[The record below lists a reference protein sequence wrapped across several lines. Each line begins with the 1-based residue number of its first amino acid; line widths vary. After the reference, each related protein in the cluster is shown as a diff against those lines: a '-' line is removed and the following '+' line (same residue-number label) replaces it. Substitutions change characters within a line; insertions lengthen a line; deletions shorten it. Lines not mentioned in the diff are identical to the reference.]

1 MQWATV
7 RGAQQE
13 RQTLNTAIVAKL
25 YEICTRQG
33 YVDDRDWE
41 EAVDEVRTE
50 QTPGATTAQEQARDR
65 PRPG

>member
-1 MQWATV
+1 MQWETV

-13 RQTLNTAIVAKL
+13 RQSLHTAVVAKL

-50 QTPGATTAQEQARDR
+50 RAPATTVPQEQARDR
-65 PRPG
+65 APG